1 MENLKLYTYDCGWE
15 GTLVCVAKSKEE
27 AIEKFKNTDAYCT
40 ANGKEFK
47 EHYVDEYELN
57 EVADVGGSY

>member
-1 MENLKLYTYDCGWE
+1 MEKLKLYTYDCGWE

-27 AIEKFKNTDAYCT
+27 AIEKFKNKEAYCT
-40 ANGKEFK
+40 AYGQEFK
-47 EHYVDEYELN
+47 EHYVNEYELN

>member
-27 AIEKFKNTDAYCT
+27 AIEKFKNTEAYCT
-40 ANGKEFK
+40 TNSKEFR

>member
-1 MENLKLYTYDCGWE
+1 MKLSLKKND
-15 GTLVCVAKSKEE
+15 
-27 AIEKFKNTDAYCT
+27 KNTEAYCT
-40 ANGKEFK
+40 TYGKEFR

>member
-27 AIEKFKNTDAYCT
+27 AIEKFKNTEAYCT
-40 ANGKEFK
+40 AYGKEFK
-47 EHYVDEYELN
+47 EHYVEEHELN
-57 EVADVGGSY
+57 EVVDVGGNY